1 LANKKKKKKKKR
13 SSGGAKPSYAK
24 GKKVESS
31 QDRAAPAAKK
41 PAKGAQKGSGKEEQR
56 QEAQQWNL
64 VRRGTLEAK
73 VMLALLAVI
82 AVAALLSYPVTA
94 EGMNAQ
100 YEASKKEYPKALA
113 AWKKKYPTKAKQDAN
128 QKTKPVKPE
137 KPTGGMIWLNVAFT
151 ALQSAV
157 FAFLG
162 LNILR
167 RTDLRTPVLDKT
179 LSGGGADWP
188 DIKPFLTWSVPF
200 GLALLVPMYA
210 SARISSNLMDSLLKR
225 NDTATVTYTKWK
237 QVLGF
242 LNFGVFF
249 WVLFAFVAVVA
260 FIWLFT
266 RYREHTRVEP
276 HWAGIGAAALLAG
289 AYWWLDVAQ
298 TVGSSTK
305 VSSGMQVLYAGGL
318 AVPVLLLGYVFW
330 KKGLEYSLL
339 AALIGFGLYPI
350 MVSIVIK

>member
-1 LANKKKKKKKKR
+1 LAKKKKKKKKR
-13 SSGGAKPSYAK
+13 SGGGAKPSYAK

-31 QDRAAPAAKK
+31 QDKAAPAAKQ
-41 PAKGAQKGSGKEEQR
+41 PAQAAKKGSGREEQR

-73 VMLALLAVI
+73 VMLALLGLI
-82 AVAALLSYPVTA
+82 AFVALLSYPVTA

-100 YEASKKEYPKALA
+100 YEAAKKEYPKALA
-113 AWKKKYPTKAKQDAN
+113 QWTKDNPTKAQQEKNA
-128 QKTKPVKPE
+128 KTKPAKPS
-137 KPTGGMIWLNVAFT
+137 KPTGGMIWMSVAFT

-167 RTDLRTPVLDKT
+167 RTDLRTPALDKT
-179 LSGGGADWP
+179 LSGGGVDWP

-200 GLALLVPMYA
+200 GLALLVPLYA
-210 SARISSNLMDSLLKR
+210 SARISSNLMDSLIKR
-225 NDTATVTYTKWK
+225 NGTATVNYTKWK
-237 QVLGF
+237 QLLGF

-276 HWAGIGAAALLAG
+276 HYAGIAAAALLAAG
-289 AYWWLDVAQ
+289 YWWLDVSQ
-298 TVGSSTK
+298 TVGSSAAD
-305 VSSGMQVLYAGGL
+305 VSSAMQVLYAVGL
-318 AVPVLLLGYVFW
+318 AATVLLLGYVFW